1 MMNTVINRFS
11 MLVQSKR
18 AHNVLLNQMIWIIL
32 VLLLVFFGIFIPRF
46 FTLRVMSNVLTHA
59 VFIGVLVIGEG
70 LCLFSG
76 NFDMSIIATMAFTGM
91 IGSCL
96 AGSGG
101 SATGIALNPLLS
113 LLIMFA
119 LGCMIGYVNGFLVVK
134 LNINPFIATFAMMI
148 MLHGVT
154 ILLTRGQ
161 AVMNLPYFFMVV
173 GIVNI
178 WHLPLM
184 VWIFLV
190 LYAVFHFI
198 ISRTQIGRHL
208 FAVGGN
214 PDAAYKF
221 GINAGKVITGAF
233 MASGCLAAVAGWLLV
248 ARMETAT
255 PLMGGGMLFEVIA
268 AAVIGGI
275 SLAGGRGTIIGAL
288 GGVLV
293 LSMIKTALNLMAVSV
308 FYVEVIRGLLILIAV
323 IIDSLKLRYLSR

>member
-1 MMNTVINRFS
+1 MNAVSGRLRTLI
-11 MLVQSKR
+11 QSERVHK
-18 AHNVLLNQMIWIIL
+18 ALLNQMIWIIL
-32 VLLLVFFGIFIPRF
+32 VLLVVSFGIFVPRF

-76 NFDMSIIATMAFTGM
+76 NFDMSIVATMAFTGM

-113 LLIMFA
+113 LLIMFV
-119 LGCMIGYVNGFLVVK
+119 LGCMVGYANGFMVVK
-134 LNINPFIATFAMMI
+134 LKINPFIATFAMMI

-154 ILLTRGQ
+154 ILFTRGQ
-161 AVMNLPYFFMVV
+161 AVTRLPHFFMVV
-173 GIVNI
+173 GIVNVC
-178 WHLPLM
+178 HLPLM
-184 VWIFLV
+184 VWIFLA
-190 LYAVFHFI
+190 LYGVFYFVT
-198 ISRTQIGRHL
+198 SRTQMGRHL

-221 GINAGKVITGAF
+221 GINAGGVITGAF
-233 MASGCLAAVAGWLLV
+233 MVSGCLAAVAGWLLIG
-248 ARMETAT
+248 RMETAT

-323 IIDSLKLRYLSR
+323 IIDSLKLRYLSA